1 VIEIKVNSKILL
13 DKLNGHDKIKN
24 DLVSLINKAPGDQ
37 LYGQDKY
44 DDFIKKL
51 DHSNSKSTD
60 REWVKYL
67 LPYLQTHFEKCVTNL
82 GFEVYSI
89 KDLWFQQYE
98 KEGRHGW
105 HIHSQN
111 YTGIYYLELPESAP
125 STELVDP
132 FNLDNK
138 FNIPAKE
145 GDIVIFPSF
154 VIHRSSKVLTDVK
167 KTIISFNIEFDK
179 VNKNVSERL

>member
-13 DKLNGHDKIKN
+13 DKLNGHDIIKN
-24 DLVSLINKAPGDQ
+24 DLVSLIEKSSGDQ

-44 DDFIKKL
+44 DDYIEKL
-51 DHSNSKSTD
+51 DHSNSKSPE

-67 LPYLQTHFEKCVTNL
+67 LPYLQTHFEKCTLNL
-82 GFEVYSI
+82 GFEEYNI
-89 KDLWFQQYE
+89 KDLWFQQY
-98 KEGRHGW
+98 KKDGRHGW

-132 FNLDNK
+132 FNLNNK

-154 VIHRSSKVLTDVK
+154 VIHRSSKVLENIR
-167 KTIISFNIEFDK
+167 KTIVSFNIEFDK
-179 VNKNVSERL
+179 VSKNILERL